1 MANPNES
8 RSFNNIQNSRAE
20 KRKKN
25 KLIQQFTLMGIVGLA
40 ALTVCTLM
48 IMAIG
53 GIIGNIAE
61 GLGWAPNNGPDNEK
75 IRWDSITVTTTDTQQ
90 GDLVLVN
97 KTHVYTFPATN
108 EHLSEIYA
116 KWYTHKPKN
125 PDDPPFPYVLSG
137 LSAYMDTDALNA
149 LDAMLVDFNA
159 ATGKTDVQ
167 VRYAYRTL
175 EEQGKF
181 SVQPGYSDHHTGLGV
196 QLKYYRNGNTYAFST
211 EETYNWFYENCH
223 KYGFVVRYPADK
235 TEITGVEDYT
245 DYFRFVGV
253 AHATYMK
260 EKNLCMEEYVGL
272 LKGYT
277 DKSPLKIN
285 AADGNYYEVYYV
297 AVDGSATV
305 KVPANYAYNL
315 SGTND
320 GGVVITVSRSQAIQ
334 PETETSGE
342 ESGTN

>member
-53 GIIGNIAE
+53 GIIGNIVE
-61 GLGWAPNNGPDNEK
+61 GLGWTPNNGPDNEK
-75 IRWDSITVTTTDTQQ
+75 IQWDSITVTTTDTQQ
-90 GDLVLVN
+90 GDLVIVN
-97 KTHVYTFPATN
+97 TTHEYKFPATT

-116 KWYTHKPKN
+116 KWYTHKPKI
-125 PDDPPFPYVLSG
+125 YELSG
-137 LSAYMDTDALNA
+137 ISKYMDTDALNA
-149 LDAMLVDFNA
+149 MDAMITDFVA

-167 VRYAYRTL
+167 VRDAYRTD
-175 EEQGKF
+175 EDQK
-181 SVQPGYSDHHTGLGV
+181 GYATPVGHSDHHTGLGV
-196 QLKYYRNGNTYAFST
+196 VLKYLKGQAYAFST
-211 EETYNWFYENCH
+211 DPDGTYNWFYENCH

-235 TEITGVEDYT
+235 TEITGVKDYV
-245 DYFRFVGV
+245 DYFRYVGV

-260 EKNLCMEEYVGL
+260 EKNLCMEEYVEL

-277 DKSPLKIN
+277 DKKPLKIN

-320 GGVVITVSRSQAIQ
+320 GGVVITVSRSQAIE
-334 PETETSGE
+334 PETDTSAE

>member
-1 MANPNES
+1 MKQAVACMILAVILTLCLTS
-8 RSFNNIQNSRAE
+8 CTMGCFAGLDNI
-20 KRKKN
+20 
-25 KLIQQFTLMGIVGLA
+25 LDILFPD
-40 ALTVCTLM
+40 
-48 IMAIG
+48 
-53 GIIGNIAE
+53 E
-61 GLGWAPNNGPDNEK
+61 GYDNEPVK
-75 IRWDSITVTTTDTQQ
+75 WDAITVTTVDTQQ

-97 KTHVYTFPATN
+97 NTHVYTFPATN

-116 KWYTHKPKN
+116 KWYTHEPKI
-125 PDDPPFPYVLSG
+125 YQHSG
-137 LSAYMDTDALNA
+137 LSKYMDTDALNA
-149 LDAMLVDFNA
+149 LDAMLTDFHA
-159 ATGKTDVQ
+159 ATSMTDVQ
-167 VRYAYRTL
+167 IRFAYRTL
-175 EEQGKF
+175 EEQNQY

-196 QLKYYRNGNTYAFST
+196 QLKYCRDGNTYAFST

-235 TEITGVEDYT
+235 TEITEVVDYT

-260 EKNLCMEEYVGL
+260 EENLCMEEYVEL

-277 DKSPLKIN
+277 DKKPLKIN

-305 KVPANYAYNL
+305 KVPSNYVYNL

>member
-97 KTHVYTFPATN
+97 NTHVYTFPATN
-108 EHLSEIYA
+108 EHLSEIWG
-116 KWYTHKPKN
+116 KWNGHN
-125 PDDPPFPYVLSG
+125 PRIYQQSG
-137 LSAYMDTDALNA
+137 LSKYMDTDALNA
-149 LDAMLVDFNA
+149 LDAMLVDFKA
-159 ATGKTDVQ
+159 ATGMTDVQ
-167 VRYAYRTL
+167 VRYAYRTY
-175 EEQGKF
+175 EEQQELG
-181 SVQPGYSDHHTGLGV
+181 SSIAAGYSDHHTGLGV

-235 TEITGVEDYT
+235 TEITEVEDYT

-260 EKNLCMEEYVGL
+260 EKNLCMEEYVDL

-334 PETETSGE
+334 PETETSGD

>member
-97 KTHVYTFPATN
+97 NTHVYTFPATN
-108 EHLSEIYA
+108 EHLSEIWG
-116 KWYTHKPKN
+116 KWNGHN
-125 PDDPPFPYVLSG
+125 PRIYQQSG
-137 LSAYMDTDALNA
+137 LSKYMDTDALNA

-159 ATGKTDVQ
+159 ATGMTDVQ
-167 VRYAYRTL
+167 VRYAYRTY
-175 EEQGKF
+175 EEQQELG
-181 SVQPGYSDHHTGLGV
+181 SSIAAGYSDHHTGLGV

-235 TEITGVEDYT
+235 TEITEVEDYT

-260 EKNLCMEEYVGL
+260 EKNLCMEEYVDL

-320 GGVVITVSRSQAIQ
+320 GGVVITVDRSKALE
-334 PETETSGE
+334 PEA
-342 ESGTN
+342 ESDTPAESAAG